1 MTPVS
6 ALKVRKSVFL
16 ILLAGF
22 ALTWMPGCEN
32 SIETINTLTR
42 NPSFPTLSRNDTEIR
57 YTDSARL
64 KIVVYAPRLERYTN
78 TEKPYI
84 EFPKGIH
91 VDFYNDSAQ
100 IESTI
105 TAKYARY
112 DEKEKIWTARND
124 VVARNII
131 KNEQLNTEEIF
142 WDENKKIIYS
152 LKFTRIMTSDGIF
165 YGDGGFEADQE
176 FTRWKLKKT
185 RGSVNVKDEE

>member
-1 MTPVS
+1 MSKTS
-6 ALKVRKSVFL
+6 GYKDTVFL
-16 ILLAGF
+16 II
-22 ALTWMPGCEN
+22 LTAFTTSMPSCEN
-32 SIETINTLTR
+32 SIETINTLTKS
-42 NPSFPTLSRNDTEIR
+42 PSFPTLSRNDTEIR

-78 TEKPYI
+78 TDKPYI

-112 DEKEKIWTARND
+112 EEKERIWTARND
-124 VVARNII
+124 VIARNIR

-142 WDENKKIIYS
+142 WDENKKVIYS
-152 LKFTRIMTSDGIF
+152 MKFTRIMTLDGTF
-165 YGDGGFEADQE
+165 YGEGGFEADQE

-185 RGSVNVKDEE
+185 RGSVKVKDEE